1 MKKRLFLALPVIIDD
16 YEAIQNDFSGVI
28 SGRWTPPENLHLTL
42 SFYGDKFEQDELLQR
57 LSDLKV
63 EIETSIIRG
72 FGYFEKRKI
81 LYANIENSA
90 LSSVYETLNT
100 LFDLPTKNVF
110 VPHVTLMRVK
120 TVVDKDAFYE
130 QLDVYKNKKI
140 GLLGSS
146 LELIESELHPDG
158 ARYSLVKRF

>member
-100 LFDLPTKNVF
+100 LFDLPTKHVF

-130 QLDVYKNKKI
+130 QLDVYKKKKI

-146 LELIESELHPDG
+146 LELIESELYPDG